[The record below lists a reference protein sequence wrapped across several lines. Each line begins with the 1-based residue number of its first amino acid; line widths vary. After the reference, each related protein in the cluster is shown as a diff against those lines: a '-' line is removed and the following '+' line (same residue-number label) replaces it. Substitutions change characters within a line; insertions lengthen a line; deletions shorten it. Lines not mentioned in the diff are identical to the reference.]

1 MELRCTAGEKAEW
14 DCTVHYLGQQQHK
27 VCNIVFTSMLIQKKM
42 MRWRSDMQQ
51 IWTCQALNSKEAN
64 ELDGLKGLGKNLQHA
79 NFVVHIQKLWAPSY
93 SVETLIKVLWSS
105 QPCGR
110 DGGDYSSHDDSD
122 FGYTMHTCC
131 THQRY

>member
-1 MELRCTAGEKAEW
+1 
-14 DCTVHYLGQQQHK
+14 
-27 VCNIVFTSMLIQKKM
+27 MLIQKKM

-64 ELDGLKGLGKNLQHA
+64 ELDGLAGLGKNLQHA

-93 SVETLIKVLWSS
+93 SVVLSHVEEMEEIIHLMMI

-110 DGGDYSSHDDSD
+110 DGGDYSPLFDSD
-122 FGYTMHTCC
+122 RSFQTSESKITAATITY
-131 THQRY
+131 Q